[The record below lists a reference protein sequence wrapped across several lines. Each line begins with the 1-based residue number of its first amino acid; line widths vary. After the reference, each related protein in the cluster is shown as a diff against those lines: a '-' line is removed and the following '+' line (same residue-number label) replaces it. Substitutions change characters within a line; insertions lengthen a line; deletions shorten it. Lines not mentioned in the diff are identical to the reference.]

1 MSSYF
6 LISSTYCECFWLNLL
21 YEIRNKKVNMDE
33 MEKNSWDKSQRLTIG
48 TIAKLFGLNP
58 STLRFWEKKNL
69 LNTLRNYSNYRDYDY
84 QSLLDISDLVLMK
97 SMGMTLEDMRKSPNM
112 NLAQLGE
119 LYESRTRALQEQARN
134 LNEILSKT
142 NETKNLMAEFNALC
156 LCREVVISEPDVRQ
170 IIQHKRIDDPTVWRK
185 YFSGQYQFG
194 AVLFPNSNNSHDE
207 IWGWIPKDPEPKGAR
222 IWEYTPGDKTFAQC
236 AMWVSVDDRKKNN
249 VDEIRSFFKERGY
262 KTGIIVARFVCTARE
277 YGSRNDFY
285 KAWVEIE

>member
-1 MSSYF
+1 MGN
-6 LISSTYCECFWLNLL
+6 NL
-21 YEIRNKKVNMDE
+21 
-33 MEKNSWDKSQRLTIG
+33 WDKSQRLTIG
-48 TIAKLFGLNP
+48 SIAKLFGLNP

-69 LNTLRNYSNYRDYDY
+69 LNTLRNNNNYRDYNY

-97 SMGMTLEDMRKSPNM
+97 NMGMTLEDMRKSPN
-112 NLAQLGE
+112 LSLLQLSE
-119 LYESRTRALQEQARN
+119 LYESRTQALQEQIKN

-142 NETKNLMAEFNALC
+142 IETKNLMEEFNAIC

-170 IIQHKRIDDPTVWRK
+170 IVPHKRIDDPTVWRK

-207 IWGWIPKDPEPKGAR
+207 IWGWIPQYPEPEKDS
-222 IWEYTPGDKTFAQC
+222 IWEYAPGDKTFAQC

-249 VDEIRSFFKERGY
+249 TAEIRSFFYTRGY

-277 YGSRNDFY
+277 HGSHNDFY